1 MELNIFFFHAIST
14 KEKMMSIFMWC
25 KKTWLLIYLQD
36 RWNTS
41 DLEKN
46 LNLEGFIA
54 FGGGRYQCPGRYS
67 HLLCPVS
74 SAILI
79 HFLTPIL
86 VSSSNVFKI
95 VLHIHCLHLYI
106 VYNFFCSYDFVS
118 IFFGAFLIIEKL
130 NIICKEKKIFFLFFL
145 V

>member
-1 MELNIFFFHAIST
+1 MST
-14 KEKMMSIFMWC
+14 KDKMMSIFMWC

-46 LNLEGFIA
+46 LYLEGFIA

-74 SAILI
+74 SSILI

-86 VSSSNVFKI
+86 VSSNNILEIDF
-95 VLHIHCLHLYI
+95 HLWFPLTMSTSLCFTFVCI
-106 VYNFFCSYDFVS
+106 QTIFVS
-118 IFFGAFLIIEKL
+118 PFFGAFLIIEKL
-130 NIICKEKKIFFLFFL
+130 NIICKEKK
-145 V
+145 